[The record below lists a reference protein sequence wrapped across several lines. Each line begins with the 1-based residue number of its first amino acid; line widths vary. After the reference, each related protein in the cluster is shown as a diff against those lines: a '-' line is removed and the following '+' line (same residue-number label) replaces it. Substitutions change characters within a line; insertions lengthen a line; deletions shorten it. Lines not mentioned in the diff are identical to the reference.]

1 MAVDRHVDDIDE
13 DRSVRAA
20 NHDEHSAEPEH
31 LVLGPRI
38 VNPLVKVIVDV
49 LGTASNAS
57 SAHFGL
63 RYGSVA
69 SVAVALR
76 SDRPLTP
83 DAFAHAR
90 IMLRASAWLR
100 R

>member
-1 MAVDRHVDDIDE
+1 M
-13 DRSVRAA
+13 

-38 VNPLVKVIVDV
+38 VNLPMSVDM
-49 LGTASNAS
+49 LGSASDPE

-63 RYGSVA
+63 RYGSVT
-69 SVAVALR
+69 SVTVVLR

-90 IMLRASAWLR
+90 IIFRASAWLR
-100 R
+100 H